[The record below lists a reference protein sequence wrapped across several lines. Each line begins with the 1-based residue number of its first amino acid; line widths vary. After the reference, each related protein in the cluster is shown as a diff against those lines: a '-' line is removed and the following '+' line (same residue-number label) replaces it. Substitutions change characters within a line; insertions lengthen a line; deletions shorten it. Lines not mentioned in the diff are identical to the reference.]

1 MSTTRITTT
10 TTLTSSRRLRTFVGA
25 CMLMFM
31 APAVAED
38 AHVVYAYGAEA
49 VNLDAADAID
59 GPSFD
64 VVYNIHEGLVGLSET
79 GEIVP
84 VLATSWSLSDD
95 RLSWTFNLREGVKFH
110 DGTDFNADVVKF
122 NLDRVMD
129 AANELG
135 NVKQWEPHIAS
146 VEVVDAS
153 TVRINTKKPY
163 GSLLSL
169 LASDFGKLMNSP
181 DAVAQHGDQY
191 GRNPVGTGP
200 FVFESWNPG
209 VNLVLKKNPDYWGG
223 HAGHRFGGVPAEP
236 RRQCARACAGVG
248 RRRPHQP
255 GAGPGSGAA
264 SGERQVRSVQP
275 DDLPVVLLGLQP
287 YEGRVVE
294 PPGTHRAESGRRP
307 TEHCRQRA
315 LRRGRSRQFLHLPRP
330 STVPSR
336 STSMDTIRPPRGRCS
351 RRRTSRSTGR
361 SSVYITEGR
370 YYQDRQVAEVLQ
382 GMLQEIGLKIQLE
395 VIEWGAFVDAVWFT
409 PAEDAAAQARDI
421 VQTSYGTE
429 DPPTWMRQT
438 LTSYNWPKNGFNEA
452 FYANK
457 EVDRLIDASNE
468 STISRGAKGHP
479 CGHPEEPHRGSA
491 LAHHALRT
499 GGRCPQGEAGR
510 IDVVAGGPRRIQ
522 ECKHAVSV
530 GGIGSHSVGLID
542 TSSGSCRKPPTSP
555 DGRNRVT
562 LARFWS
568 RTRSPRRSGVA
579 GMHCTMSVAGA
590 R

>member
-1 MSTTRITTT
+1 MSTTRITTMT
-10 TTLTSSRRLRTFVGA
+10 APTSSRRLRTFVGA
-25 CMLMFM
+25 CMLLFM
-31 APAVAED
+31 MPTMAED

-95 RLSWTFNLREGVKFH
+95 RLSWTFILREGVKLH
-110 DGTDFNADVVKF
+110 DGTDFDADVVKF
-122 NLDRVMD
+122 NFDRVMD

-146 VEVVDAS
+146 VEVVDAF
-153 TVRINTKKPY
+153 TVRIDTKKPY

-181 DAVAQHGDQY
+181 DAVAQHGDRY

-209 VNLVLKKNPDYWGG
+209 VSLVLKKNPDYWGG
-223 HAGHRFGGVPAEP
+223 APAIGSVEYRPSPEGSARVLALESGDVDLINQVPAQDLARLQESDAYDLSNRTISRLFYWAFNHTKDVWSNP
-236 RRQCARACAGVG
+236 RVRIALNRAVDRQSIVDNVLY
-248 RRRPHQP
+248 
-255 GAGPGSGAA
+255 GAGEAANSYISPTVYGSIPIDVYGYDPAA
-264 SGERQVRSVQP
+264 ARKMLEEANFP
-275 DDLPVVLLGLQP
+275 FD
-287 YEGRVVE
+287 
-294 PPGTHRAESGRRP
+294 
-307 TEHCRQRA
+307 
-315 LRRGRSRQFLHLPRP
+315 
-330 STVPSR
+330 
-336 STSMDTIRPPRGRCS
+336 
-351 RRRTSRSTGR
+351 RTFV
-361 SSVYITEGR
+361 VYITEGR

-452 FYANK
+452 FYGNE

-468 STISRGAKGHP
+468 STNL
-479 CGHPEEPHRGSA
+479 EERKA
-491 LAHHALRT
+491 ILADIQQNLIEDPPWLITHFEQAVVAHKARLT
-499 GGRCPQGEAGR
+499 GLTLSPAGR
-510 IDVVAGGPRRIQ
+510 
-522 ECKHAVSV
+522 V
-530 GGIGSHSVGLID
+530 GFKSAS
-542 TSSGSCRKPPTSP
+542 
-555 DGRNRVT
+555 
-562 LARFWS
+562 
-568 RTRSPRRSGVA
+568 
-579 GMHCTMSVAGA
+579 MQ
-590 R
+590 